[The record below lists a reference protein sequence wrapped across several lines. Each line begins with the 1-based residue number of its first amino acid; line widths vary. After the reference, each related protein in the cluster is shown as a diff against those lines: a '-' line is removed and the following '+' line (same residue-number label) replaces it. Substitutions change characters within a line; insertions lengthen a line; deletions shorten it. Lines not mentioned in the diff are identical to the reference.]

1 MLSIISKAIK
11 ETHADILGLPL
22 FIALVIYFVLIED
35 KSVIEWILLASCVIA
50 TIVDEYNNMIYFRS
64 KKNINHDLDP

>member
-22 FIALVIYFVLIED
+22 FVALVIYFVLIED
-35 KSVIEWILLASCVIA
+35 KSVVEWILLASCVIA
-50 TIVDEYNNMIYFRS
+50 TIVDGYYNLIWLRS
-64 KKNINHDLDP
+64 KKI